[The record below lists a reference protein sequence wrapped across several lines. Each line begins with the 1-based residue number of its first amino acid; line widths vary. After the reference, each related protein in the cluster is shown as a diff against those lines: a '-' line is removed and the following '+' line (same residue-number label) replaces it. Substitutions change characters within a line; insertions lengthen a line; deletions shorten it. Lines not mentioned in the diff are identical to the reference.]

1 MSRRTFDEITDAT
14 EHVTP
19 VHPWRELV
27 AHRFYLDGVVSTEGG
42 LWIVL
47 MDALLL
53 VPLVMA
59 AFFYP
64 VPAMIWAAALLL
76 ISFGGYEGYV
86 IWRRRHPM

>member
-14 EHVTP
+14 EHVKP

-27 AHRFYLDGVVSTEGG
+27 SNHFYLDSLVSTEGG

-64 VPAMIWAAALLL
+64 VPAMIWAAVLL
-76 ISFGGYEGYV
+76 IVTFGGYEGYV
-86 IWRRRHPM
+86 FWRRRHPM